1 MAARRVQP
9 RPGRSGVR
17 IPQREIRAGCAAGR
31 KIGPVLMCRE
41 SASNRRQIASIGR
54 AIWW

>member
-1 MAARRVQP
+1 MAARLVQQ

-31 KIGPVLMCRE
+31 KIAPVLMCRK